1 MYLII
6 QWADYTPRIC
16 NRDLS
21 DENIGAIFSL
31 LARKTVNF
39 HFVYYLTSLNDEAI
53 SKSLNINGVSPGN
66 RPVKRWEIGFIP
78 GLYFEFG
85 LCI

>member
-39 HFVYYLTSLNDEAI
+39 HLVCYLTSLNDEAI
-53 SKSLNINGVSPGN
+53 SKSLNGVSPGN
-66 RPVKRWEIGFIP
+66 SPVIRWEIGFIP
-78 GLYFEFG
+78 GLYFTYG
-85 LCI
+85 LYR